1 MAQHLKPRIV
11 TDQLALNFD
20 ATGEGKAANK
30 YVSPNSLSAR
40 CIMWLDAADEST
52 IIHSSHAVTDWLDKS
67 SAAEFGGASNAR
79 DADTSNHRPTYNK
92 KSLRILKNMILK
104 LLMLVYQK
112 HIHLQ
117 KLT

>member
-20 ATGEGKAANK
+20 ATGGGKAANK

-67 SAAEFGGASNAR
+67 SAA
-79 DADTSNHRPTYNK
+79 
-92 KSLRILKNMILK
+92 
-104 LLMLVYQK
+104 
-112 HIHLQ
+112 
-117 KLT
+117 